1 MKNFFDLFALP
12 QKFALDLEALEKKY
26 LELQSLFHPDKSSSD
41 DISKSIEINEGY
53 KILADDFLRACHL
66 LQLKNVDILNDEKAA
81 NVDIATL
88 QEVLDLQEKIFE
100 ISGADEI
107 RNLQNQL
114 NLKIR
119 LLLLEFVKHFEAP
132 EIKEATQIL
141 IKVKYLKKSLQDL
154 KIRKQK
160 I

>member
-1 MKNFFDLFALP
+1 
-12 QKFALDLEALEKKY
+12 
-26 LELQSLFHPDKSSSD
+26 
-41 DISKSIEINEGY
+41 
-53 KILADDFLRACHL
+53 LRACHL
-66 LQLKNVDILNDEKAA
+66 LQLKNVDILNDEKAT

-100 ISGADEI
+100 ISQEEEI

-119 LLLLEFVKHFEAP
+119 LLLADFVKHFEAS